1 MCGRGRHRARCVAG
15 AQHAPCADQPQVRG
29 DGVVPDPKRVVSVG
43 IREADPM
50 LALGV
55 VPVAVTDFYSGFDEF
70 TLPWPWARE
79 QQGDAQIE
87 VLSEFR
93 STSSGSLRC
102 GRT

>member
-1 MCGRGRHRARCVAG
+1 
-15 AQHAPCADQPQVRG
+15 
-29 DGVVPDPKRVVSVG
+29 
-43 IREADPM
+43 M